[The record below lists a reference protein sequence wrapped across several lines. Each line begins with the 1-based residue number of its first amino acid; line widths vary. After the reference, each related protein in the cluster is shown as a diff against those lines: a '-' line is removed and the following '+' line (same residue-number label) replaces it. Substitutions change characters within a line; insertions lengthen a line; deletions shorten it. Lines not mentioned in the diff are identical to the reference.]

1 LSVGRAGDVRF
12 VMGESDIKHS
22 ELLKALERGEIMSH
36 TDTNELDEIVVEI
49 MYGKFE
55 GARTI
60 NMGKVKAAK
69 QQLLTWIES
78 EKAKARLDEI
88 ETLVRAGNDFG
99 LKSGSVTAGWAY
111 IRDLMQDRIKELK
124 QSFGIERKS

>member
-78 EKAKARLDEI
+78 EKAKARIDELKRVRGLYRGARLKGDTRTNIIGTLDEWI
-88 ETLVRAGNDFG
+88 DA
-99 LKSGSVTAGWAY
+99 
-111 IRDLMQDRIKELK
+111 LK
-124 QSFGIERKS
+124 QSFGIEGGSDE